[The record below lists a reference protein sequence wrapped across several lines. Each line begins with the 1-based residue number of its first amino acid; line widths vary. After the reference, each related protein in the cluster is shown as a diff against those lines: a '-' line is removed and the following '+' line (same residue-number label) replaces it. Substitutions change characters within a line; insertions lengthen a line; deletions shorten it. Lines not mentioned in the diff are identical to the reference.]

1 MAIQHTVIRRMATAT
16 VRTAIHSMDGT
27 IPGLG
32 TVTVGMDIRTI
43 GDLSVETELTKR
55 AQTVLDLFLSFNRK
69 RRKHKLLAQEQHRS
83 HGYRSK
89 TIRTKLPGEV

>member
-1 MAIQHTVIRRMATAT
+1 VHVLGITITVRVRMAIHHTVIRRTVTAT

-43 GDLSVETELTKR
+43 GNQRIETKPTKPSTAGARPLFSHSIASVENT
-55 AQTVLDLFLSFNRK
+55 SC
-69 RRKHKLLAQEQHRS
+69 
-83 HGYRSK
+83 
-89 TIRTKLPGEV
+89 

>member
-1 MAIQHTVIRRMATAT
+1 MHVLGITITVRVRIAIHHTVIRRTVTAT

-43 GDLSVETELTKR
+43 GNQRRETTDQTSTAGARPLFSHSIASVENT
-55 AQTVLDLFLSFNRK
+55 SC
-69 RRKHKLLAQEQHRS
+69 
-83 HGYRSK
+83 
-89 TIRTKLPGEV
+89 